1 MKRVRAFTLVELL
14 VVIAIIALLVSLL
27 LPALA
32 KAQKNARSLKDKAQ
46 IRQIHM
52 AYLGF
57 ANDNPKGKL
66 PTPGLINRLAFDVS
80 GTGGGVQ
87 VSGAGPED
95 YSLNHSASLYSASI
109 AQNLFGTELLI
120 GPTEVNPVVVEDR
133 DYDFSEFDPT
143 SDTYWDPDFKVE
155 INLPT
160 GEANA
165 SYFHMALCG
174 KRKSFKWQNTQTEGD
189 PMLSTRGTANGNFSS
204 TLYTLSQTLELHG
217 PRNQWVG
224 NVVFSDNHTETIDNF
239 YPTLTSYE
247 RIDAVTGAK
256 KDNIFS
262 FESDDPNGVMASADA
277 WLVMSR
283 EPHAEHTASPIYDFL
298 VD

>member
-95 YSLNHSASLYSASI
+95 YSLNHSALGISL
-109 AQNLFGTELLI
+109 LR
-120 GPTEVNPVVVEDR
+120 VDR
-133 DYDFSEFDPT
+133 PESLRHRVADRP
-143 SDTYWDPDFKVE
+143 
-155 INLPT
+155 
-160 GEANA
+160 
-165 SYFHMALCG
+165 H
-174 KRKSFKWQNTQTEGD
+174 
-189 PMLSTRGTANGNFSS
+189 RGQPGGRRGS
-204 TLYTLSQTLELHG
+204 
-217 PRNQWVG
+217 
-224 NVVFSDNHTETIDNF
+224 
-239 YPTLTSYE
+239 
-247 RIDAVTGAK
+247 
-256 KDNIFS
+256 
-262 FESDDPNGVMASADA
+262 
-277 WLVMSR
+277 
-283 EPHAEHTASPIYDFL
+283 
-298 VD
+298 